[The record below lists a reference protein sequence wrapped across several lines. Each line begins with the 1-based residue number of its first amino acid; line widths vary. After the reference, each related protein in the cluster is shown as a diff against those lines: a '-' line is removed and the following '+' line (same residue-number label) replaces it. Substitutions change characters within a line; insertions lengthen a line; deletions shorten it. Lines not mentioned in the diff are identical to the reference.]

1 MAATAGDGFRT
12 DVGYGAADDA
22 LCRPA
27 SLRQRPGQLAHNIE
41 PLSVAHRPRA
51 ALVIDLLLDTNV
63 VAEPA
68 LPCPDSHV
76 LLVTRNQ
83 SDFDG
88 FRGLR
93 AQSWCQPRG

>member
-1 MAATAGDGFRT
+1 VQLPPHPTL
-12 DVGYGAADDA
+12 VGVD
-22 LCRPA
+22 
-27 SLRQRPGQLAHNIE
+27 
-41 PLSVAHRPRA
+41 RPRA

-93 AQSWCQPRG
+93 MHSWCQPRG